1 MATAFGLDAERVA
14 QLQQQQAFWTS
25 QLPPPGPVVSVPHAP
40 DDPAVVDRLLAALH
54 RDGVVILERAVDL
67 ATVSL
72 LRAEVNLHVQHA
84 RPGTTEQLG
93 ANTKRLGAVVA
104 RAGERCYP
112 LVAHPVLMEVCSAV
126 LGQQALNIERADLEE
141 EMEWSC
147 HLTQLIEVGPGAG
160 VQPLHSDGGAWAYD
174 FKREIEHSLSTM
186 WALDDSWTDQG
197 GATRFIL
204 GSHRWPP
211 ERFGHHE
218 EAVAAAMP
226 AGSLL
231 IFSSAVR
238 HGAGSN
244 TSNKPRLGLNVDY
257 NLQFLRQ
264 EEAQQLSNPET
275 INRESRAL
283 PSKSRRALPS
293 DQTAQLRTLAVL
305 TAPRLTH
312 RWPCVCGCPNNC
324 RILSAAHPAA
334 AQSAAAA
341 FAPRVTTKA
350 STDQLGEH
358 AAAGVTRVVRTRRVG
373 RGRCEDDS
381 RRLR

>member
-84 RPGTTEQLG
+84 RSGTTEQLG

-160 VQPLHSDGGAWAYD
+160 VCTGCPDLAG
-174 FKREIEHSLSTM
+174 
-186 WALDDSWTDQG
+186 
-197 GATRFIL
+197 L
-204 GSHRWPP
+204 GT
-211 ERFGHHE
+211 
-218 EAVAAAMP
+218 A
-226 AGSLL
+226 
-231 IFSSAVR
+231 
-238 HGAGSN
+238 
-244 TSNKPRLGLNVDY
+244 
-257 NLQFLRQ
+257 
-264 EEAQQLSNPET
+264 
-275 INRESRAL
+275 AL
-283 PSKSRRALPS
+283 PEPGASQIKS
-293 DQTAQLRTLAVL
+293 
-305 TAPRLTH
+305 
-312 RWPCVCGCPNNC
+312 N
-324 RILSAAHPAA
+324 
-334 AQSAAAA
+334 
-341 FAPRVTTKA
+341 FFF
-350 STDQLGEH
+350 
-358 AAAGVTRVVRTRRVG
+358 GVF
-373 RGRCEDDS
+373 C
-381 RRLR
+381 